1 MLCREL
7 FSCCLFGE
15 RRTENGERRTENG
28 ERRTE
33 NGERRME
40 NGEPATGNYSS
51 TYFLGTL
58 GDNPHK
64 IS

>member
-15 RRTENGERRTENG
+15 RRT
-28 ERRTE
+28 
-33 NGERRME
+33 E